1 MCKCICVYFAEIQAC
16 YPYCFKIGFL
26 NWKSILQ
33 KLSPALKIIS
43 KYHCQCWKVFPWM
56 NEAISYYLNYC
67 FVLKFYIANK
77 KAVTLFIAKSLL
89 AITIIS
95 VWQISTRGISGSM
108 RMCKVK
114 SLDTH
119 FQMTLQKGPIYTY
132 SPKERM
138 NISLPRWHKYIGYLI
153 GNWISKK
160 YLIDLA

>member
-1 MCKCICVYFAEIQAC
+1 
-16 YPYCFKIGFL
+16 
-26 NWKSILQ
+26 
-33 KLSPALKIIS
+33 
-43 KYHCQCWKVFPWM
+43 M

-138 NISLPRWHKYIGYLI
+138 NISLPR
-153 GNWISKK
+153 
-160 YLIDLA
+160 